1 VNTGNGARTG
11 ERLTDVHKIRSTR
24 LFITII
30 KIALELSVFAFA
42 SYLAF
47 ALRFAGRIPRAEL
60 SVWRQFL
67 PLILVLR
74 VACMYATTRYHLAWR
89 RVEVPDLVVV
99 ARATTLGSLALW
111 VTTYALVVR
120 YPRGVLILDW
130 FITVNLSV
138 ALRMGARFA
147 DKAWRVWR
155 ARSED
160 GATPPKRVLIIGAGN
175 TGQRVVRSMHDDPG
189 AGLKAVGFA
198 DDNRSQWTARILGV
212 DVLGPISDLANMVR
226 RQRAEQV
233 LVAIPSLPASRL
245 REIVALVESTPA
257 QLTIMPSLPQ
267 MIGGQTATRLIR
279 NIRVEDLLER
289 SPVRVNMESISDYL
303 TGQCVLVTGAG
314 GSIGSE
320 LCRQIVSFNPS
331 KLVLLGQGENSVFWM
346 EHELRCDLGF
356 QAVPVIAD
364 IKDRV
369 KLETVFREH
378 RPTVVFHAAAHKHVP
393 LMELNPEE
401 AIKNNIFGTRNLAE
415 LALEYDTRRFVM
427 ISTDKAVNPTSVMG
441 TSKRIA
447 EMVVQSLAQR
457 VDAMRNGD
465 DAAAMRHLNS
475 IHCENPVTR
484 FAAVRFGNVL
494 GSRGSVI
501 PTMQRQIEK
510 GGPVTV
516 THPDMVRFF
525 MTIPEAVQLVIQ
537 AGSMTENGEV
547 FVLDMG
553 KPVRIMDLARNLIR
567 LSGFT
572 PDKDIPIKVTGMRPG
587 EKLYEEVLTAEEG
600 VSVTGHEKIFVA
612 RPARIDH
619 AALHEAL
626 QRLEFL
632 AQRGDAASI
641 RECLRQTVPSY
652 VPTPRPRPA
661 EHNSARI
668 NVDAERRDLR
678 R

>member
-1 VNTGNGARTG
+1 MIHDRTGKGARDG
-11 ERLTDVHKIRSTR
+11 ERPAGMYSFRSTR
-24 LFITII
+24 LIITLS
-30 KIALELSVFAFA
+30 KVALELSVFAFG

-47 ALRFAGRIPRAEL
+47 DLRFAGRIPAREIA
-60 SVWRQFL
+60 VWRQFL

-74 VACMYATTRYHLAWR
+74 VGCMYASTRYHLAWR
-89 RVEVPDLVVV
+89 KVEVPDLIVVV
-99 ARATTLGSLALW
+99 RATALGSIALW
-111 VTTYALVVR
+111 VTTSALVAG

-130 FITVNLSV
+130 LITVNLSV
-138 ALRMGARFA
+138 ALRVGARLA
-147 DKAWRVWR
+147 DKALRLWR
-155 ARSED
+155 ARAEST
-160 GATPPKRVLIIGAGN
+160 AAAPKRVLVIGAGI
-175 TGQRVVRSMHDDPG
+175 TGQRVVRAMHDDPA

-212 DVLGPISDLANMVR
+212 QVLGPISDLADMVR

-267 MIGGQTATRLIR
+267 MIGGQTATRMIR

-289 SPVRVNMESISDYL
+289 SPVRLNMESIAHYL
-303 TGQCVLVTGAG
+303 SGQRVLVTGAG

-320 LCRQIVSFNPS
+320 LCRQIVGFNPERLI
-331 KLVLLGQGENSVFWM
+331 LVGQGENSVFWA
-346 EHELRCDLGF
+346 EQELRCDYGF
-356 QAVPVIAD
+356 HAIPVIAD

-369 KLETVFREH
+369 KLEAVFREH

-415 LALEYDTRRFVM
+415 LALENGALKFVM

-457 VDAMRNGD
+457 VEAIRNGD
-465 DAAAMRHLNS
+465 EVGAMRHLNS
-475 IHCENPVTR
+475 IHSDNPITQ

-525 MTIPEAVQLVIQ
+525 MTIPEAVQLVLQ
-537 AGSMTENGEV
+537 AASMTHNGEV

-572 PDKDIPIKVTGMRPG
+572 PDRDIKVEVTGMRPG

-600 VSVTGHEKIFVA
+600 VAVTSHEKIFVA

-619 AALHEAL
+619 EALHHAL
-626 QRLEFL
+626 DRLEFL
-632 AQRGDAASI
+632 AQRGDPASI

-652 VPTPRPRPA
+652 NPSPRSRPS
-661 EHNSARI
+661 ERVSSRISAD
-668 NVDAERRDLR
+668 VF
-678 R
+678 